1 MGFMDGLKKLTQPY
15 DDDEDFFEGA
25 DQSLRPQPK
34 PEQKAAVSAAQMA
47 FENAFADQGGT
58 PVPAEEAQPKKPAE
72 SSGGIFG
79 GFKKAAQSA
88 SRPKRER
95 TVNFG
100 GKDTSV
106 LLFSPKTFDEAGEL
120 VSYLQQDMTCVMTLE
135 TVPAETARRLL
146 DFLSGIGGSEKHHA
160 ANEQKNQKNGKD
172 HAHFRPVDRVLLE
185 TLALNTARWSRV
197 DMRDL
202 ARAGLSVDG
211 GTVDAVHG
219 QAIILGER
227 FTLCVIHVLCCI
239 HGDLPGRG
247 GAGCRVHPGS
257 ACALALKGDRRL

>member
-1 MGFMDGLKKLTQPY
+1 MGIGIGRRGHDIRIQIDINCLGIR
-15 DDDEDFFEGA
+15 
-25 DQSLRPQPK
+25 S
-34 PEQKAAVSAAQMA
+34 
-47 FENAFADQGGT
+47 
-58 PVPAEEAQPKKPAE
+58 
-72 SSGGIFG
+72 SSGRFIRGSQHQQAGHVHI
-79 GFKKAAQSA
+79 
-88 SRPKRER
+88 
-95 TVNFG
+95 
-100 GKDTSV
+100 DLCV
-106 LLFSPKTFDEAGEL
+106 LLLCREVVDALGSLKRLNGPGNITGIHLFLPDLPVGRRRGIPAHAGE
-120 VSYLQQDMTCVMTLE
+120 
-135 TVPAETARRLL
+135 

-227 FTLCVIHVLCCI
+227 FTLCVIHILCCI